1 MVLEPATMVRLQ
13 AYCRAIPMLSLLAK
27 ELGVAKKKQKTDKN
41 KSPKADGPRLPKR
54 IAGIKVPKEL
64 REPGGKLLE
73 AVRHPL
79 VMDVAAAALMAAA
92 AGLRKG
98 GSGGGS
104 GAGAPRPKPGADIGA
119 LLAATALEGVRQLGD
134 AAARQNKGNGVSD
147 AKGGGES
154 SALKG

>member
-1 MVLEPATMVRLQ
+1 MT
-13 AYCRAIPMLSLLAK
+13 
-27 ELGVAKKKQKTDKN
+27 KKKQKKA
-41 KSPKADGPRLPKR
+41 KSGKAAKAEAPKLPKR

-98 GSGGGS
+98 GP
-104 GAGAPRPKPGADIGA
+104 GAGADAGVATPKPAADLGA
-119 LLAATALEGVRQLGD
+119 LLTATALEGVRRLSD
-134 AAARQNKGNGVSD
+134 AAAGKGNGSGAAP
-147 AKGGGES
+147 AKSGPDKPGG
-154 SALKG
+154 SAS

>member
-1 MVLEPATMVRLQ
+1 MT
-13 AYCRAIPMLSLLAK
+13 
-27 ELGVAKKKQKTDKN
+27 KKKQKKA
-41 KSPKADGPRLPKR
+41 KGGKAAQAEAPKLPKR

-98 GSGGGS
+98 ADKPGA
-104 GAGAPRPKPGADIGA
+104 GAGAPQPKAGPDIGA
-119 LLAATALEGVRQLGD
+119 LLTATALEGVRRLGD
-134 AAARQNKGNGVSD
+134 AAARQHKGNGASG
-147 AKGGGES
+147 AKSGDDC
-154 SALKG
+154 

>member
-1 MVLEPATMVRLQ
+1 MAGLATDEASVT
-13 AYCRAIPMLSLLAK
+13 
-27 ELGVAKKKQKTDKN
+27 KKKQKKA
-41 KSPKADGPRLPKR
+41 KSGKAAKAEAPKLPKR

-98 GSGGGS
+98 APA
-104 GAGAPRPKPGADIGA
+104 AGAATPKPGADIGS
-119 LLAATALEGVRQLGD
+119 LLTATALEGVRRLSD
-134 AAARQNKGNGVSD
+134 AAAAKGNGSGSNPP
-147 AKGGGES
+147 KGGADKPGGNAS
-154 SALKG
+154 

>member
-1 MVLEPATMVRLQ
+1 VT
-13 AYCRAIPMLSLLAK
+13 
-27 ELGVAKKKQKTDKN
+27 KKKQKKAKGG
-41 KSPKADGPRLPKR
+41 KSAQAEAPKLPKR

-98 GSGGGS
+98 GSTDRP
-104 GAGAPRPKPGADIGA
+104 GAGAPQPKAGADIGA
-119 LLAATALEGVRQLGD
+119 LLTATALEGVRRLGD
-134 AAARQNKGNGVSD
+134 AAARQNTRQTKGNGSSG
-147 AKGGGES
+147 AKSGDDC
-154 SALKG
+154 